1 MTETIHCGN
10 PGCGKAIRICPA
22 GGNCDYTAKY
32 VHVFTE
38 LHACDESGEFFAE
51 PESDATTVPDGFMV
65 LRAGSTG
72 RSLAMFADG
81 GSGLLS
87 LKEAT
92 TRAAKGN
99 DRAVLSGRTAQYVVA
114 EVRIIDAT
122 SATEP
127 RGGRVAPG

>member
-1 MTETIHCGN
+1 MSETIHCGN

-22 GGNCDYTAKY
+22 GGFCDYDSQW
-32 VHVFTE
+32 VHVFTG
-38 LHACDESGEFFAE
+38 LHACDESAEFFAA
-51 PESDATTVPDGFMV
+51 PGNDTGAGPDGFMV

-87 LKEAT
+87 LKEAS

-99 DRAVLSGRTAQYVVA
+99 DRAASGRKAQYVVA
-114 EVRIIDAT
+114 EVKIIKED
-122 SATEP
+122 SHE
-127 RGGRVAPG
+127 

>member
-22 GGNCDYTAKY
+22 GGFCDYDVKY
-32 VHVFTE
+32 VHVFTG
-38 LHACDESGEFFAE
+38 LHACDESGEFFAA
-51 PESDATTVPDGFMV
+51 PGNDADAGPARFMV
-65 LRAGSTG
+65 LR
-72 RSLAMFADG
+72 MDG
-81 GSGLLS
+81 PTGLLS

-114 EVRIIDAT
+114 EVRIID
-122 SATEP
+122 SAPAGEP
-127 RGGRVAPG
+127 R

>member
-1 MTETIHCGN
+1 MTETTMHCGN

-38 LHACDESGEFFAE
+38 LHACDESGEFC
-51 PESDATTVPDGFMV
+51 ATPDSGEATAPDGFMV
-65 LRAGSTG
+65 LRAD
-72 RSLAMFADG
+72 AP
-81 GSGLLS
+81 GLLS

-99 DRAVLSGRTAQYVVA
+99 DRAELSGRKAQYVVA
-114 EVRIIDAT
+114 EVRVVKEQEH
-122 SATEP
+122 SE
-127 RGGRVAPG
+127 

>member
-1 MTETIHCGN
+1 MAETTIHCGN
-10 PGCGKAIRICPA
+10 PGCGKAVRICPA

-51 PESDATTVPDGFMV
+51 PESNAATEPDGFMV
-65 LRAGSTG
+65 VLLADGAGG
-72 RSLAMFADG
+72 RVTVGG

-92 TRAAKGN
+92 MRAAKGN
-99 DRAVLSGRTAQYVVA
+99 DRAALSGRKAQYVVA
-114 EVRIIDAT
+114 EVRIIGN
-122 SATEP
+122 
-127 RGGRVAPG
+127 GGGA